1 MIVYIPHVKTR
12 VKTAVLDFDGTL
24 STLRRGWETV
34 MAPMMEEYISGGT
47 PNEEIKTLVAD
58 YIDRSTGVQTIMQ
71 MKWLAEKVREFGRNP
86 GAPTDPWFYK
96 DEYNRRLMAEVAR
109 RRDAVLSGEA
119 PCADWLV
126 AGADEFLALLCDHG
140 VSLFAASG
148 TDEVD
153 VRAEAEA
160 LGLSRYFERGGA
172 VHIAGAQTRSEGCS
186 KEATLRRLIAGG
198 GDPSELLVVGD
209 GPVEIALGREFGALT
224 LGVASDE
231 EKGEGLNPA
240 KLRRLTG
247 AGAHAVVADF
257 SEPQKILDWA
267 GII

>member
-1 MIVYIPHVKTR
+1 MTVYIPHAKTR
-12 VKTAVLDFDGTL
+12 IKTAVFDFDGTL

-47 PNEEIKTLVAD
+47 PDEEIKTLVAD

-71 MKWLAEKVREFGRNP
+71 MKWLAEQVREYGLNL
-86 GAPTDPWFYK
+86 GAPADPWFYK

-109 RRDAVLSGEA
+109 RRDAVLSGEY
-119 PCADWLV
+119 PRADWLV
-126 AGADEFLALLCDHG
+126 AGADEFLSLLCGHG

-148 TDEVD
+148 TDECD

-160 LGLSRYFERGGA
+160 LGLARYFERDGV
-172 VHIAGAQTRSEGCS
+172 VHIAGAQMRSEGCS

-198 GDPSELLVVGD
+198 GEPSELFVIGD

-231 EKGEGLNPA
+231 VNGRGINPA
-240 KLRRLTG
+240 KLRRLTA
-247 AGAHAVVADF
+247 AGAHAIVADF

-267 GII
+267 GIL